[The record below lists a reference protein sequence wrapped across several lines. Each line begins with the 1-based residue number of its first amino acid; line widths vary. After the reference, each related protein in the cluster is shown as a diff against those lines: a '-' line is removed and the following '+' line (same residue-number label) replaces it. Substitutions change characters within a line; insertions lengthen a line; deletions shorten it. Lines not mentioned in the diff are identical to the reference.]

1 MRLLI
6 LTAFYPIPGKTH
18 ERMFVHVRNKYYQEH
33 GADVTVLNFAAKE
46 CYEVDGIKV
55 ITLEK
60 FEEEHSQGDKSC
72 GYDVAISH
80 SANVRN
86 HYKFLKKYEQEFKH
100 LVFFFHGHE
109 TSIFAKDYPK
119 PYGFTSDGKLGKRA
133 FQFAYD
139 IFKLKVWRKF
149 YIDLADKSE
158 YIFVSDS
165 FFKRVQKN
173 LRVAPQ
179 DLKNHC
185 HVIHNSVG
193 GFFETADYESS
204 GDKGYDFI
212 SIRSNLDAPKYGVD
226 LYVELAKRCPEKK
239 FLLIGK
245 GEIFKHMQMPP
256 NMAWINHTLDHQEMV
271 SYLNNS
277 RCGIMLTRSDTQGVM
292 TCEMATF
299 GMPVISSDIDV
310 CQEILSCFPNVKLI
324 NNSLENVSLEEICD
338 ELENGRPYE
347 KCKKYF
353 AENTI
358 AKEMDLYSQI
368 VNKTN
373 VI

>member
-1 MRLLI
+1 
-6 LTAFYPIPGKTH
+6 
-18 ERMFVHVRNKYYQEH
+18 MFVHVRNRYYQEH
-33 GADVTVLNFAAKE
+33 GTDVTVLNFAAKE
-46 CYEVDGIKV
+46 SYEVDGIKV

-60 FEEEHSQGDKSC
+60 FEAEQNSR
-72 GYDVAISH
+72 YDIAISH

-86 HYKFLKKYEQEFKH
+86 HYKFLKKHEQEFEH

-119 PYGFTSDGKLGKRA
+119 PYSFTPDGKLSKRA

-149 YIDLADKSE
+149 YIKLADKSE
-158 YIFVSDS
+158 FIFVSDS

-173 LRVAPQ
+173 LKVTPQ

-193 GFFETADYESS
+193 SFFESADYELN
-204 GDKGYDFI
+204 GNKEYDFI
-212 SIRSNLDAPKYGVD
+212 SIRSNLDAPQYGVD
-226 LYVELAKRCPEKK
+226 LYVELAKKYPNKK

-245 GEIFKHMQMPP
+245 GKFFDYVQMPP
-256 NMAWINHTLDHQEMV
+256 NMVWINHTLDHQEMI

-277 RCGIMLTRSDTQGVM
+277 RCGVMFTRSDTQGVM
-292 TCEMATF
+292 TCEIATF
-299 GMPVISSDIDV
+299 GMPVISSDIEV

-324 NNSLENVSLEEICD
+324 DNSLVNVNLEELCE
-338 ELENGRPYE
+338 ELESGLPYK
-347 KCKKYF
+347 KCDKYF

-358 AKEMDLYSQI
+358 AKEMELYKQMI
-368 VNKTN
+368 LKN
-373 VI
+373 

>member
-6 LTAFYPIPGKTH
+6 LTAFYPMPGVTH
-18 ERMFVHVRNKYYQEH
+18 ERMFVHVRNRYYQAH

-46 CYEVDGIKV
+46 YYEIDGIKV

-60 FEEEHSQGDKSC
+60 YESDHEK
-72 GYDVAISH
+72 YDIAVSH

-86 HYKFLKKYEQEFKH
+86 HYKFLKKHEKEFEY

-119 PYGFTSDGKLGKRA
+119 PYSFTSDGKVLKRVV
-133 FQFAYD
+133 QFAYD
-139 IFKLKVWRKF
+139 NFKLRMWRPF
-149 YIDLADKSE
+149 YIELAEKSE
-158 YIFVSDS
+158 FVFVSES

-173 LRVAPQ
+173 LRIRPI
-179 DLKNHC
+179 DLHDHC

-193 GFFETADYESS
+193 SFFENANYDESS
-204 GDKGYDFI
+204 PKTYDFI
-212 SIRSNLDAPKYGVD
+212 AIRSNLDASKYGID
-226 LYVELAKRCPEKK
+226 LYAGLARRYPDKR
-239 FLLIGK
+239 FILIGK
-245 GEIFKHMQMPP
+245 GDFFKYVEMPP
-256 NMAWINHTLDHQEMV
+256 NMVLINRTLDHEEML
-271 SYLNNS
+271 SYLNDS
-277 RCGIMLTRSDTQGVM
+277 RCGVMLTRSDTQGVM

-310 CQEILSCFPNVKLI
+310 CHEILDCFPNVKLVPNEI
-324 NNSLENVSLEEICD
+324 ENEDLGKLVADLESGL
-338 ELENGRPYE
+338 PYQ

-358 AKEMDLYSQI
+358 AREVDLYKKI
-368 VNKTN
+368 LK
-373 VI
+373 I